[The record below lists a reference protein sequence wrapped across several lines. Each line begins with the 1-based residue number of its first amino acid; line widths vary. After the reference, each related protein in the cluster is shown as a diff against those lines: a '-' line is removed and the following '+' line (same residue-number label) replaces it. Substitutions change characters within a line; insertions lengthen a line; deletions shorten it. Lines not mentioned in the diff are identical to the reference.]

1 MTHVLLLTFGLYIKY
16 FRDKSSHD
24 HDILLTSQVFALCS
38 FSIIGLLLIPLLT
51 SPGNSSQLGIFP
63 NDKELQSTPV
73 GNNTVVSINGS
84 NSPAST
90 STTSPLTSTPPES
103 PSQTLNQTSSATT
116 TALSTPSSTT
126 QSFQSSP
133 GETQGPPIGLVSD
146 GTINSLITTPATK
159 WIATGNWSMNLV
171 NGTVKL
177 FGANMTWYNSSGTAA
192 HSHEFL
198 NFTGDKGRVI
208 SLQKPGN
215 NVNIQGIMDVGTNNR
230 VVWHAVPTTIEING
244 KKTITIAVDDQST
257 NHHFASQPI
266 LGVVNTFVLCS
277 DIPGANMEVLPPCT
291 LEVPV
296 PVSTTSVPVVSN
308 VSDFSVVNDT
318 STNTS
323 STSSSSSGGN
333 ASAGSVFS
341 IYENATSGV
350 KISYPPDWTVEQQGR
365 VVSPSLQIALKFL
378 PASDPD
384 SHFTIGIRKLSKS
397 DASKGIE
404 VYATN
409 AINGYKAKI
418 NNFQSIT
425 FNTNGKLSNN
435 SGYEIEG
442 TYIDDKSTKRHLF
455 EVGTI
460 VGNKVYILQF
470 DTDDL
475 KASTYLPT
483 LGTMV
488 HSFQI
493 IGELQGSLDENSVAQ
508 GIVSSGGSDKSNN
521 NNNNDGKSH
530 DNNNNN
536 NNNNNNGNSHHSNH
550 KKSSDNNKSSNSKSS
565 DNNNNNNDGTT
576 SCNDGS
582 SGSNC
587 NDGSSSSD
595 SSSSSDGSNTD
606 GGDSSSDGSSSSDS
620 SSSSDGSSGESS
632 SDGSS

>member
-1 MTHVLLLTFGLYIKY
+1 
-16 FRDKSSHD
+16 
-24 HDILLTSQVFALCS
+24 
-38 FSIIGLLLIPLLT
+38 
-51 SPGNSSQLGIFP
+51 
-63 NDKELQSTPV
+63 
-73 GNNTVVSINGS
+73 
-84 NSPAST
+84 
-90 STTSPLTSTPPES
+90 
-103 PSQTLNQTSSATT
+103 
-116 TALSTPSSTT
+116 
-126 QSFQSSP
+126 
-133 GETQGPPIGLVSD
+133 
-146 GTINSLITTPATK
+146 
-159 WIATGNWSMNLV
+159 MNLV
-171 NGTVKL
+171 NGTVKD
-177 FGANMTWYNSSGTAA
+177 FEANMTWYNSSGTAA

-198 NFTGDKGRVI
+198 NFTSDKGRAVF
-208 SLQKPGN
+208 LQKPGN

-291 LEVPV
+291 LEAPV
-296 PVSTTSVPVVSN
+296 PVSNTSVPMVSN
-308 VSDFSVVNDT
+308 VSDISIINDT

-323 STSSSSSGGN
+323 STSSSSSGSN
-333 ASAGSVFS
+333 ASAGSIFS

-418 NNFQSIT
+418 NNFQSIA
-425 FNTNGKLSNN
+425 FNTKGQLSSNP
-435 SGYEIEG
+435 GYEIEG

-493 IGELQGSLDENSVAQ
+493 IGEPQGSLDKNSVSQDSA
-508 GIVSSGGSDKSNN
+508 SSGSDKSN
-521 NNNNDGKSH
+521 S
-530 DNNNNN
+530 NN
-536 NNNNNNGNSHHSNH
+536 NNNNNNGNSHHNNH

-565 DNNNNNNDGTT
+565 DNNSNNNDG
-576 SCNDGS
+576 SSNCNDGS
-582 SGSNC
+582 SNCNDGSSNC
-587 NDGSSSSD
+587 NDGSSNCNDGSSNCNDGSSNGDSSSSD
-595 SSSSSDGSNTD
+595 SSSSD
-606 GGDSSSDGSSSSDS
+606 GGDSSSDGSSSNSGDS
-620 SSSSDGSSGESS
+620 SSDENGG
-632 SDGSS
+632 